1 MGLGFRV
8 RNFPLGNS
16 METGMEP
23 NCILGFIIG
32 MDEIRMMEERK
43 RKLFFSMQGLG
54 FRFLRQ

>member
-8 RNFPLGNS
+8 RNFPLGNN

-32 MDEIRMMEERK
+32 MDEIRMMEE
-43 RKLFFSMQGLG
+43 
-54 FRFLRQ
+54 